1 MHGSYS
7 QCLVSKNQ
15 FGSLI
20 TICKWYFPS
29 HELLI
34 NRPDK
39 GQTQTTVVYTG
50 SPYLSYPVYEDGILE
65 YRGSKHKVH
74 CKIAFNLAT
83 NQVFCR
89 LGNDSTELAIFP
101 DIFTIG
107 TRRFISRSDHSGK
120 KEYYM
125 VLYSGR
131 SKVLSQL
138 KISLRATE
146 RRPYETGD
154 LNDGTYIRQERYFI
168 ELEDGTL
175 RIVRLSK
182 KSVQKA
188 LGEMQSETF
197 DNFKGDKI
205 TLSEMVKAVGEY
217 DGY

>member
-1 MHGSYS
+1 
-7 QCLVSKNQ
+7 
-15 FGSLI
+15 
-20 TICKWYFPS
+20 
-29 HELLI
+29 
-34 NRPDK
+34 
-39 GQTQTTVVYTG
+39 
-50 SPYLSYPVYEDGILE
+50 
-65 YRGSKHKVH
+65 
-74 CKIAFNLAT
+74 
-83 NQVFCR
+83 
-89 LGNDSTELAIFP
+89 
-101 DIFTIG
+101 
-107 TRRFISRSDHSGK
+107 
-120 KEYYM
+120 M